1 MFNPDLDAKNTLP
14 FLAYTNPT
22 AYQHLIQLTVRKCDS
37 YDCLPFKSDLDA
49 IFDVLG
55 IQNTYAINYRS
66 DNVGHWSTRH
76 GGERVVLNDGRTFPV
91 PQFRYIDFL
100 NVLLGSYRAGTSV
113 ALTDK
118 NQNTKKENHKNAIRN
133 IRIDF
138 QIDTYSGI
146 AATRLA
152 IELRTKL
159 ATVGLDSFFV
169 ISGGIGV
176 QVIIPLPCTLTMES
190 ARRLWVRLQPYLE
203 TESATLIK
211 CSVRDFLRLPLGRDA
226 QTGLIGLYFSPED
239 EMYVSPLEQISYFL
253 KSWKWTKP
261 SHINNAINEST
272 FFEESKKG
280 FSFIPEPK
288 FVTVVDS
295 PGSKIMPSD
304 CVAPY
309 VMVKTQIRRDT
320 ASVQQGQ
327 NNMNPGFHRHP
338 NGGGLVEDTAYV
350 AETAYVGPTAMVRD
364 RAQVLD
370 NAHIGGVS
378 RISGN
383 AIVGGDARVDERAQ
397 IHSNACLKGFAHVS
411 GDAQVYGKARVYG
424 NVRIYGNAV
433 LRGESHGYGNAQILG
448 NAEIYGDSYVY
459 GNANVLGSA
468 SISGSA
474 RVFDDAHVHGS
485 SSICDAHV
493 FGKSEVCGYV
503 EIDGPAKIYGSAHIC
518 GDNPPAEE
526 HLQWGWRRLTIT
538 GAAHVFGNA
547 RVYGTARI
555 SDNVKIFGRAH
566 VCGRA
571 QVMHFAEIQG
581 TANINGDVIVGQ
593 HDTIIRGHLPVPKA
607 YWER

>member
-37 YDCLPFKSDLDA
+37 YDCLPFKADLDA

-138 QIDTYSGI
+138 QFDTYSGI

-253 KSWKWTKP
+253 KSWKWTNP

-295 PGSKIMPSD
+295 PKCLNRRSEQWSNQIWALGQDLKTEQWTSYLYDHHALQAAYCLYGVDACNKLVDVARQNPALHSLEVTDRISKVSNLWQTFVKVQPPSNSSEILALMLTTVVSEDTQLEADSLFEYIESKIFQKGRWCNQNVRKCILAIIHGISCSRFGQLFVSFEDLLKYLHMSGLSSMTKKRL
-304 CVAPY
+304 VSIIE
-309 VMVKTQIRRDT
+309 KTTKPHPVVLTR
-320 ASVQQGQ
+320 
-327 NNMNPGFHRHP
+327 NMTKALSGNPFAVFYH
-338 NGGGLVEDTAYV
+338 D
-350 AETAYVGPTAMVRD
+350 VGNRICNKES
-364 RAQVLD
+364 LD
-370 NAHIGGVS
+370 AFS
-378 RISGN
+378 RIPGIN
-383 AIVGGDARVDERAQ
+383 RQAFIDEQ
-397 IHSNACLKGFAHVS
+397 DELKEWLS
-411 GDAQVYGKARVYG
+411 
-424 NVRIYGNAV
+424 
-433 LRGESHGYGNAQILG
+433 
-448 NAEIYGDSYVY
+448 
-459 GNANVLGSA
+459 
-468 SISGSA
+468 
-474 RVFDDAHVHGS
+474 
-485 SSICDAHV
+485 
-493 FGKSEVCGYV
+493 
-503 EIDGPAKIYGSAHIC
+503 
-518 GDNPPAEE
+518 
-526 HLQWGWRRLTIT
+526 RLT
-538 GAAHVFGNA
+538 
-547 RVYGTARI
+547 
-555 SDNVKIFGRAH
+555 S
-566 VCGRA
+566 
-571 QVMHFAEIQG
+571 
-581 TANINGDVIVGQ
+581 
-593 HDTIIRGHLPVPKA
+593 
-607 YWER
+607 